1 MKKVRRVWMARQPDL
16 TYNDA
21 YLELQATTRHDWIES
36 KDRRPIDAFERKLS
50 RPSSFFLLDDQERD
64 WRAYSAACLFVENP
78 CGRNARARKRLWL
91 TIKPNNIRPSRGR
104 KWRTRKW
111 VTINGRRIKA
121 SVRVSTRQDNRTIA
135 STILWDWSMPL
146 KDQTSRVQRPLLLFI
161 NPSLLQGILVAFQQ
175 IMLEIFSFKIYT
187 IFIFLEYQFL
197 QTLHRNWNWKMN
209 LFHLNPLFLRREYI
223 RKLQ

>member
-1 MKKVRRVWMARQPDL
+1 MARQADL
-16 TYNDA
+16 TYNDVPRTSK
-21 YLELQATTRHDWIES
+21 LQRDTIGSSWRIGDQSTRS
-36 KDRRPIDAFERKLS
+36 KENYHNC
-50 RPSSFFLLDDQERD
+50 LLFSYWTINSERD

-161 NPSLLQGILVAFQQ
+161 NPSLLQGILVAS
-175 IMLEIFSFKIYT
+175 LPANYARNIFVFYFSWILISSDFASK
-187 IFIFLEYQFL
+187 LKL
-197 QTLHRNWNWKMN
+197 D
-209 LFHLNPLFLRREYI
+209 HLNPLSSSSRREYI

>member
-1 MKKVRRVWMARQPDL
+1 MKKVRRVWMARQADL

-21 YLELQATTRHDWIES
+21 HLELQTTTRHDWIES

-161 NPSLLQGILVAFQQ
+161 NPSLLQGILVASLPTNYARNILVQNLYDFYFSW
-175 IMLEIFSFKIYT
+175 ISIPSDFASKLKLEDEFISSQSTLSSSWIYS
-187 IFIFLEYQFL
+187 
-197 QTLHRNWNWKMN
+197 
-209 LFHLNPLFLRREYI
+209 
-223 RKLQ
+223 